1 MKSKN
6 LFFAA
11 FLLNTAVSA
20 MSPTQS
26 DALSEQGAVLDAHT
40 HLMSQS
46 LADKLTGGGVPSA
59 GADDLIARLDE
70 ADVDKAVVL
79 ALGYFPELDAVSAA
93 AENDYTAA
101 EVARYP
107 DRLIGFCGINPL
119 QDNALA
125 ELDRCLDHA
134 SMVGVKMQGSH
145 FDWEDDE
152 QAAAISAVLHRAGE
166 LDAPVLLHVS
176 GAPLDSK
183 AIMNVFKTLG
193 ANQNVR
199 ITIAHTGGTL
209 DSEIE
214 MYLAPQYLVP
224 PLLDATNLYMDL
236 SASLQFYQDAPLAKR
251 ELMVWRFRKWGIDK
265 LFFGSDYL
273 HIAPQQTPAEA
284 LQTLTQYPFI
294 KAELDSI
301 LRNDGSSWL
310 YGGS

>member
-1 MKSKN
+1 MKSKIF
-6 LFFAA
+6 FFAA
-11 FLLNTAVSA
+11 LLLSVAVHPGSA
-20 MSPTQS
+20 EL
-26 DALSEQGAVLDAHT
+26 LSAQGAVLDAHPP
-40 HLMSQS
+40 LMSQS
-46 LADKLTGGGVPSA
+46 LADELTGGGVPSA

-70 ADVDKAVVL
+70 AGVQKAVVL
-79 ALGYFPELDAVSAA
+79 ALGYFPELDAALAA
-93 AENDYTAA
+93 AENDYAAA

-119 QDNALA
+119 RANAL
-125 ELDRCLDHA
+125 EEIDRCLDLP
-134 SMVGVKMQGSH
+134 SMVGIKIQGSNL
-145 FDWEDDE
+145 DWEDAE
-152 QAAAISAVLHRAGE
+152 QVEAISAVLHQAGE
-166 LDAPVLLHVS
+166 KDAPVLLHVS

-183 AIMNVFKTLG
+183 AIMNVFETLG
-193 ANQNVR
+193 ANQQVR
-199 ITIAHTGGTL
+199 ITIAHTGGTI

-284 LQTLTQYPFI
+284 IKTLARYPFTQ
-294 KAELDSI
+294 AELDTI
-301 LRNDGSSWL
+301 LGNDASSWL
-310 YGGS
+310 YGL